1 MWGTYGSPTWGP
13 TDPGRAPTAHM
24 TPPFGS
30 GNIFVGCH
38 KELILYD
45 KRREPTKRF

>member
-1 MWGTYGSPTWGP
+1 MWGTYGSPT
-13 TDPGRAPTAHM
+13 

-30 GNIFVGCH
+30 GNIVVGCH